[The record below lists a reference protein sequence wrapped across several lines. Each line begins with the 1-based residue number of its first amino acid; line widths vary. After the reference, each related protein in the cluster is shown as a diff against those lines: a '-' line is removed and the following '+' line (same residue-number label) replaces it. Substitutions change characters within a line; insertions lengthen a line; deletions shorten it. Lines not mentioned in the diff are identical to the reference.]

1 MIIRVMKMRASIRQ
15 TVLPVREDHGISTHA
30 PRLEYDLA
38 ASAQTVDGKKHSV
51 PHEVWAVMRDFS
63 EAAYAC
69 VKYDVDH
76 LIVCSN
82 LFSHLPPAEE
92 RNTLRSVS
100 GLHGRCHRLATPI
113 GKGRSKAA

>member
-15 TVLPVREDHGISTHA
+15 TVLQVREDHGISTHA

-69 VKYDVDH
+69 VKYDIDH

-92 RNTLRSVS
+92 RNTLRSVG